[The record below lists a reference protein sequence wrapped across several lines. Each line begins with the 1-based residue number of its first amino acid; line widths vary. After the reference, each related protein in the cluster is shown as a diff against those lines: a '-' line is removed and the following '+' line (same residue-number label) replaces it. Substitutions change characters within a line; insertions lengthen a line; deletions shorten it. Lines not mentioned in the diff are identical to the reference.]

1 MPCYFFHLEE
11 GDTTLD
17 FPGMELLNLRAA
29 REEAMRSA
37 VEMLLDRAKV
47 LPWSTK
53 PWRLWVTDGS
63 AKTEKALFAL
73 QFIATEASKLAEQ
86 NQDQQDNDHKP
97 EPSTAVVAGS
107 VEGAAAE
114 AAEAA

>member
-29 REEAMRSA
+29 REEAMRTA

-47 LPWSTK
+47 LPWSTE
-53 PWRLWVTDGS
+53 PWRLWVTDGLPKRKKRWLRCS
-63 AKTEKALFAL
+63 LPRP
-73 QFIATEASKLAEQ
+73 KLNYCPPVCPLMSCNA
-86 NQDQQDNDHKP
+86 
-97 EPSTAVVAGS
+97 
-107 VEGAAAE
+107 
-114 AAEAA
+114 